1 MEDGAEG
8 RFYPDDAA
16 LPPVNCRITRVD
28 RASAANL
35 SPYFA
40 SVYGGE
46 VAARKGGNATLVP
59 ESAVYRVLLKPERSD
74 ILTRLPHTL
83 RGQVYIA
90 SGGRSLLLRAWRQA
104 VAAVIRESGF

>member
-1 MEDGAEG
+1 MPHHARRSGQCRQFVALF
-8 RFYPDDAA
+8 RFG
-16 LPPVNCRITRVD
+16 LWRR
-28 RASAANL
+28 S
-35 SPYFA
+35 
-40 SVYGGE
+40 G
-46 VAARKGGNATLVP
+46 ARKGGNATLVP